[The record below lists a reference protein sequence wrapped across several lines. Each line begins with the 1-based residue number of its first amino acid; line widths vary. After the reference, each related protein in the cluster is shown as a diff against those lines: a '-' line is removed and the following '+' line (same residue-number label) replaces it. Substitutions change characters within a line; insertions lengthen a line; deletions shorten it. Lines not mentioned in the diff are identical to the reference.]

1 MTTAMSGH
9 IEVDDNN
16 VARIAGSRIK
26 VIHLVMERIANGW
39 GADEL
44 HRNFPHLSLAQIH
57 AALAY
62 YYDHRAECDAQIE
75 ASAKYADEMRAKAG
89 PSPVAAR
96 LRAEGK
102 LP

>member
-9 IEVDDNN
+9 IEVDDDH
-16 VARIAGSRIK
+16 VARITGSRLK
-26 VIHLVMERIANGW
+26 VIQLVMERMANGW
-39 GADEL
+39 DADQL
-44 HRNFPHLSLAQIH
+44 HRNFPHLSLGQIH

-75 ASAKYADEMRAKAG
+75 ASVKYVDEMRAKAG

-96 LRAEGK
+96 LRASEK